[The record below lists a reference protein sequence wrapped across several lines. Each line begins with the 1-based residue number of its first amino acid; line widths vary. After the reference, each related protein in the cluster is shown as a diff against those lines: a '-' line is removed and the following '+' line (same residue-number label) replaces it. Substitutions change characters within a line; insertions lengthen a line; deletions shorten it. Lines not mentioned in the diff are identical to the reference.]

1 MKEAFK
7 KEKSKSD
14 FSEFREKKF
23 QVDSKRENI
32 IRSSMS
38 KENIIKEKFW
48 EYEFIVYCL
57 LFIVYCLRV
66 SGSK

>member
-1 MKEAFK
+1 MGHHHPTPQQPTNHPNPKLLSMKEAFK

-38 KENIIKEKFW
+38 KENIIKEKF
-48 EYEFIVYCL
+48 
-57 LFIVYCLRV
+57 
-66 SGSK
+66 